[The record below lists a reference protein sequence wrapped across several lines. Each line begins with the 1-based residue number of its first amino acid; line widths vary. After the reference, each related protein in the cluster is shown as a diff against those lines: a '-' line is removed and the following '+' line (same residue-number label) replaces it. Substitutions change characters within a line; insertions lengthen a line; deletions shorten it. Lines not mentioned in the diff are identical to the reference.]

1 MTVIQLRPAQ
11 ATRTSVELHEQ
22 VEPASPVLDLL
33 DKAVRYR
40 DASRREGTLTPA
52 GRRHRA
58 SAEAYLDSATVV
70 AGKPEAYEELHR
82 LLLSGW
88 LEARSLESALD
99 HYGNMI
105 S

>member
-1 MTVIQLRPAQ
+1 MTIIQLRPVPAVRNIDPIEQ
-11 ATRTSVELHEQ
+11 AEPVSSVRC
-22 VEPASPVLDLL
+22 LL

-40 DASRREGTLTPA
+40 NASRREGTLTAA

-58 SAEAYLDSATVV
+58 SAEAYLDSATMV
-70 AGKPEAYEELHR
+70 AGKPEAYDELHR